1 MISVDLA
8 IAERVRLFCLIPS
21 RRSGVSGRIIWS
33 QFVSVY
39 FWVFLWMSSCALVSL
54 EQSSWA
60 RTSVSQENVGCHSSD
75 PHHICLGLKYVVYVD
90 PVSAN
95 AFLNRQ
101 EAQNV
106 VGELNSVW
114 RQCNISFQIDQY
126 LAVNPSKF
134 GTSYRTASYP
144 DLTEIRHAFGE
155 DKTIL
160 VVTTSEWSRDGTL
173 GKSGANAWT
182 SMPGGP
188 PYGTI
193 IERPVGHNA
202 NLVAH
207 ELGHYLNLLHVRDTS
222 DLMNPVIYNYS
233 QTIHGSQCK
242 TARAAALY
250 FWSPM
255 LR

>member
-1 MISVDLA
+1 M
-8 IAERVRLFCLIPS
+8 
-21 RRSGVSGRIIWS
+21 SGTKFWG
-33 QFVSVY
+33 QFVFVF
-39 FWVFLWMSSCALVSL
+39 FWIFFLGPLSPGR
-54 EQSSWA
+54 SSWA
-60 RTSVSQENVGCHSSD
+60 RASAIQENLGCHSDD

-90 PVSAN
+90 PISAN
-95 AFLNRQ
+95 AFLNRK
-101 EAQNV
+101 EAQAV

-114 RQCNISFQIDQY
+114 KQCNISFQIDKY

-134 GTSYRTASYP
+134 GASYRTASYP
-144 DLTEIRHAFGE
+144 DLTDIRHAFGE

-160 VVTTSEWSRDGTL
+160 VVTTSKWNRDGTL

-193 IERPVGHNA
+193 IERSVGHNA

-207 ELGHYLNLLHVRDTS
+207 ELGHYLNLLHVRDTN
-222 DLMNPVIYNYS
+222 DLMNPVIYDYS
-233 QTIHGSQCK
+233 QTIYGSQCK